1 MKRTFLL
8 LFTFVL
14 FLFFL
19 TGCEKTLTADL
30 PTIMQDINFSEDYID
45 MKIIEDVSELETYY
59 LINPS
64 YVKSFAV
71 EISKEE
77 SDFTEII
84 LVEAVDIDKA
94 NEISSLLDNY
104 YRTKLDMAQTYED
117 EFAKLLQKCSV
128 KQNGVY
134 VSLIICDDVNEVEKI
149 YNSYFE

>member
-19 TGCEKTLTADL
+19 TGCEKTLTTDL

-59 LINPS
+59 LINPA

-134 VSLIICDDVNEVEKI
+134 VSLIICDNVNEVEKI